1 MNEIIPEALA
11 SIIRNYVMNTNRSI
25 SALEF
30 RNK

>member
-11 SIIRNYVMNTNRSI
+11 SIIRNSVMNTNRSI